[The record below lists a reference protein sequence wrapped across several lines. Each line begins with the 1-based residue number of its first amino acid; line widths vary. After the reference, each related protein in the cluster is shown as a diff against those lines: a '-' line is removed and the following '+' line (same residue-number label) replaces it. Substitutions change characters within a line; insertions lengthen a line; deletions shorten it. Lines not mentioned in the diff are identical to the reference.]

1 MSTKMKVAIGIVI
14 LVVGGASVA
23 IGVKQKD
30 KNVKQVTTAKVE
42 TASLV
47 SKVSANGQIEAK
59 RKVDISANVMGQI
72 VNLAVREGD
81 QVGKGDFLLQIDK
94 AQLAASAAG
103 AAASLEALF
112 ADRDAARASVD
123 NAKRTFDRAKSNFDQ
138 GIAPKADFDVAET
151 SLRSAEASLAAAE
164 KRIEQAR
171 AGLAG
176 ARDSLSKTTI
186 AAPMAGIVTALPVE
200 EGEVAVVGTMNNPG
214 TKLMTVSDM
223 SVVEAVMEVDE
234 TDVPNV
240 KVGQKATITIDAY
253 PNRSF
258 DGTVTEVGSSPIESA
273 LGVTGEAVN
282 FEVKIQLDDP
292 SEDIRP
298 GFSCSADIITASR
311 EKVTAVPLA
320 ALVMREKPKGDPKA
334 EAKSDATAGGPAPRG
349 RSEEEGVYVFDEA
362 AKTVKFT
369 SVETGITGDLSIEIV
384 KGVSPGATIV
394 TGPFRILREIK
405 DGDKVKV
412 EEKKKGKGGGE
423 GGAEQG

>member
-1 MSTKMKVAIGIVI
+1 VVVI
-14 LVVGGASVA
+14 AVSIVVG
-23 IGVKQKD
+23 IKQKD
-30 KNVKQVTTAKVE
+30 RNVKQVTTAKVE
-42 TASLV
+42 TANLV
-47 SKVSANGQIEAK
+47 SKVSANGKIEAK

-81 QVGKGDFLLQIDK
+81 KVKKGDFLLQIDK

-112 ADRDAARASVD
+112 ADRESARASLD
-123 NAKRTFDRAKSNFDQ
+123 NAKRNFDRAKANFDQ

-151 SLRSAEASLAAAE
+151 SLASAQANLSAAE

-186 AAPMAGIVTALPVE
+186 AAPIAGIVTALPVE
-200 EGEVAVVGTMNNPG
+200 EGEVAVIGTMNNAG

-240 KVGQKATITIDAY
+240 QLGQKATITIDAF
-253 PNRSF
+253 PNRTF
-258 DGTVTEVGSSPIESA
+258 TGTVTEVGSSPIQTA
-273 LGVTGEAVN
+273 AGGAGEAVN

-298 GFSCSADIITASR
+298 GFSCSADIVTATR
-311 EKVTAVPLA
+311 DKVTAVPLA
-320 ALVMREKPKGDPKA
+320 ALVMREKPSAKPAGGAKAGDAKA
-334 EAKSDATAGGPAPRG
+334 DDAKAGGPAPAASG
-349 RSEEEGVYVFDEA
+349 KNEEEGVYVFDEKT
-362 AKTVKFT
+362 KTVKFT
-369 SVETGITGDLSIEIV
+369 KVETGITGDLSIEIV
-384 KGVSPGATIV
+384 KGLTPGTTIV
-394 TGPFRILREIK
+394 SGPFRVLREIK
-405 DGDKVKV
+405 DGEKVKL
-412 EEKKKGKGGGE
+412 EEKKGKGAPE
-423 GGAEQG
+423 GGPPQG

>member
-1 MSTKMKVAIGIVI
+1 MSTKMKVAIGIAIVVI
-14 LVVGGASVA
+14 GAASVA
-23 IGVKQKD
+23 FAMKQKD
-30 KNVKQVTTAKVE
+30 KGVKQVTTAKVE

-81 QVGKGDFLLQIDK
+81 QVKKGDFLLQIDK

-112 ADRDAARASVD
+112 ADREAARASLD
-123 NAKRTFDRAKSNFDQ
+123 NARRNFDRAKANFDQ

-151 SLRSAEASLAAAE
+151 SLDSARANLDAAE

-171 AGLAG
+171 ASLAG

-186 AAPMAGIVTALPVE
+186 SAPMAGIVTALPVE

-223 SVVEAVMEVDE
+223 SIVEAVMEVDE

-240 KVGQKATITIDAY
+240 QVGQKATITIDAY
-253 PNRSF
+253 PNRNF
-258 DGTVTEVGSSPIESA
+258 NGTVTEVGSSPIERA
-273 LGVTGEAVN
+273 GGVGGEAVN

-292 SEDIRP
+292 SSDIRP
-298 GFSCSADIITASR
+298 GFSCSADIITATR
-311 EKVTAVPLA
+311 DKVTAVPLA
-320 ALVMREKPKGDPKA
+320 ALVMREKPD
-334 EAKSDATAGGPAPRG
+334 AKPASDAKAGGPAPAG
-349 RSEEEGVYVFDEA
+349 KSEEEGVYVLEET

-369 SVETGITGDLSIEIV
+369 PVETGITGDLSIEIV
-384 KGVSPGATIV
+384 KGVSPGTTIV

-405 DGDKVKV
+405 DGDKVKL
-412 EEKKKGKGGGE
+412 EEKKGKGGGE
-423 GGAEQG
+423 GGPPQG

>member
-1 MSTKMKVAIGIVI
+1 MSTKMKVAIGIAI
-14 LVVGGASVA
+14 VVVVAASVA
-23 IGVKQKD
+23 IGAKQKD
-30 KNVKQVTTAKVE
+30 KGVKQVTTAKVE
-42 TASLV
+42 TADLV
-47 SKVSANGQIEAK
+47 SKVSANGKIEAK

-81 QVGKGDFLLQIDK
+81 RVGKGDFLLQIDK

-112 ADRDAARASVD
+112 ADREAARATLD
-123 NAKRTFDRAKSNFDQ
+123 NARRSFDRAKANFDQ
-138 GIAPKADFDVAET
+138 GIAPKADFDAAET

-186 AAPMAGIVTALPVE
+186 SSPMAGIVTALPVE

-240 KVGQKATITIDAY
+240 AIGQKAIVTIDAY
-253 PNRSF
+253 PNRNF
-258 DGTVTEVGSSPIESA
+258 TGTVTEVGSSPME
-273 LGVTGEAVN
+273 GNTGEAVN

-292 SEDIRP
+292 SDDIRP
-298 GFSCSADIITASR
+298 GFSCSADIVTATR
-311 EKVTAVPLA
+311 EKVPAVPLA

-334 EAKSDATAGGPAPRG
+334 EAKADAKAGGPPAK
-349 RSEEEGVYVFDEA
+349 SEEEGVYVFDEA
-362 AKTVKFT
+362 TKTAKFT
-369 SVETGITGDLSIEIV
+369 PVETGITGDLSVEIV
-384 KGVSPGATIV
+384 TGVKPGTTII
-394 TGPFRILREIK
+394 TGPFRVLREIK
-405 DGDKVKV
+405 DGDKVKL
-412 EEKKKGKGGGE
+412 EEKKGKGGGD
-423 GGAEQG
+423 GPPQG